1 MADSG
6 DSMPVQGVLF
16 DDIEDSDDPVATAFA
31 DAAEVPPATLPRLA
45 EVLETWVQLGWLRAL
60 DVHFVRFLEAHEAQ
74 AEECVLLAAALASHQ
89 LGRGHVCLD
98 LAQALRDPGAVL
110 SLPPQDGRHDP
121 NDPQAAVVSPERL
134 LASLDLNTWIDCLG
148 ASRLVS
154 APAGESATHEQ
165 TLTPLVLHGTR
176 LYLRRYWQ
184 CERAVAERLATRMG
198 APLEVSAMLRQ
209 RLDALF
215 ADNHAGA
222 GEHDWQKAAVALAL
236 RNRLTVISGGPGTGK
251 TTTVTRLLALLQ
263 EAALYDSGRALNIR
277 LVAPTG
283 KAAARLTE
291 SIGGALARL
300 DVDEAVR
307 ASLPR
312 EATTLHRL
320 LGARPDT
327 RHFRHDARS
336 PLALDL
342 LVVDEA
348 SMVDLELMAAL
359 LEALPDEARLILLG
373 DKDQLASVEAGS
385 VLGDLCQEAD
395 NMAYSPDTVAYLG
408 AMTGEDF
415 SDSLRR
421 DIRESQGG
429 VRLADHVVVLRKS
442 YRFGSASGI
451 GALARAANAGDGLAL
466 GSVWRSDF
474 ADIAWRNLD
483 DEQDRLLERTALQ
496 GYRPYLR
503 LLRDGAPAD
512 AILAAFAHFQVLCA
526 LRRGPWGVEGLNQRI
541 GEALYRDGLITA
553 TRGWYAGRP
562 VMVTRNDPGLGL
574 YNGDVGITLAD
585 PTMAGRL
592 RVFFAQGERV
602 RAVLPGR
609 LTDVETVFAMTVHK
623 SQGSEFEHVLFVLP
637 DRPNP
642 ILTKELA
649 YTGVT
654 RAKSRVTLMSSYPRA
669 LESAIAKRVIRAS
682 GLRF

>member
-1 MADSG
+1 MPERQDDA
-6 DSMPVQGVLF
+6 PVQGVLF
-16 DDIEDSDDPVATAFA
+16 DAQGDLAWPSREAQAP
-31 DAAEVPPATLPRLA
+31 LPSLA
-45 EVLETWVQLGWLRAL
+45 EVLDVWVELGWLRAL
-60 DVHFVRFLEAHEAQ
+60 DAHFVRFLETHDTR
-74 AEECVLLAAALASHQ
+74 AEECVLLGAALASHQ

-121 NDPQAAVVSPERL
+121 DDPAARIVSPERL
-134 LASLDLNTWIDCLG
+134 LAALDLATWTGCLS

-154 APAGESATHEQ
+154 VADAADASA
-165 TLTPLVLHGTR
+165 LTPLVLHGSR

-184 CERAVAERLATRMG
+184 CERAVADRLADRMG
-198 APLEVSAMLRQ
+198 APLEVPASLRS

-215 ADNHAGA
+215 AANQMDP

-263 EAALYDSGRALNIR
+263 EAAVHDTGRAMTIR

-291 SIGGALARL
+291 SMGGAVARL
-300 DVDEAVR
+300 DIDEAVA

-327 RHFRHDARS
+327 RHFRHHARH

-385 VLGDLCQEAD
+385 VLGDLCQGAERAR
-395 NMAYSPDTVAYLG
+395 YSPDTTAYLT

-415 SDSLRR
+415 SDCQ
-421 DIRESQGG
+421 DAEHGG
-429 VRLADHVVVLRKS
+429 PGSGRLADHVVVLRRS
-442 YRFGSASGI
+442 YRFDSASGI
-451 GALARAANAGDGLAL
+451 GALARAANAGDGVAL
-466 GSVWRSDF
+466 GRVWHDGF
-474 ADIAWRNLD
+474 KDIDWHNLEN
-483 DEQDRLLERTALQ
+483 EQDRLLERTALQ
-496 GYRPYLR
+496 GYRAYLR
-503 LLRDGAPAD
+503 LLRDGASPETV
-512 AILAAFAHFQVLCA
+512 LAAFARFQVLCA

-541 GEALYRDGLITA
+541 GEALYREGLIPA

-562 VMVTRNDPGLGL
+562 VMVTRNDPALGL
-574 YNGDVGITLAD
+574 YNGDIGLTLAD
-585 PTMAGRL
+585 PAMDGRL
-592 RVFFAQGERV
+592 RVFFPQSERL

-609 LTDVETVFAMTVHK
+609 LADVETVFAMTVHK
-623 SQGSEFEHVLFVLP
+623 SQGSEFDHVLFVLP

-642 ILTKELA
+642 ILTRELA

-654 RAKSRVTLMSSYPRA
+654 RAKSRVTLMSAYPRA
-669 LESAIAKRVIRAS
+669 LESAVAKRVLRAS
-682 GLRF
+682 GLMW